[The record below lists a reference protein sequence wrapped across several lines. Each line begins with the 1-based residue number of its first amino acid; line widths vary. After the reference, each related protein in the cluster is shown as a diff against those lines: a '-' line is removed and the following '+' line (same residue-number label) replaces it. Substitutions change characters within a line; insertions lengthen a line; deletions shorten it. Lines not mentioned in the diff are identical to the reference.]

1 LYATLRTT
9 LNFKKI
15 KIIMKHLKRYFF
27 AAFLLT
33 VWCNSYSQQPAVKIG
48 TPKNVPVIEL
58 QGNGYQRGLQ
68 HGKLLKTEIAE
79 LYKKWKKDIETTT
92 KQNADTLIDHFFH
105 STNFEPAIKK
115 WTPEIY
121 DEIKGLAKSSGQ
133 TFKDVY
139 CFQMADEFWVYLD
152 KIKNKEANHCSG
164 IGVAANGSNPSYIA
178 QNLDAESFMNGSQ
191 VLLHI
196 KAYKNEPEQYVLSS
210 AGLVG
215 MNGINSN
222 GIGVT
227 VNTLMELTASTDG
240 LPVACVVRGIL
251 LKKDKKSALDFLQ
264 KVKHASGQNYI
275 IGDGDSVY
283 DFEASANKV
292 VRFIP
297 VANNPSL
304 VYHTNHAMSND
315 DIKPWYKEL
324 NRKISSGESDGY
336 GSVTRFTAL
345 KNRLDISNT
354 DFSDKTIK
362 ETLSSKDNE
371 KYPVCI
377 AYQSD
382 KYLFTFS
389 SVIYTLGKNPT
400 VQLTNGS
407 PDQSAYVLHKFTSN
421 K

>member
-1 LYATLRTT
+1 
-9 LNFKKI
+9 
-15 KIIMKHLKRYFF
+15 MKHLKSYFF

-33 VWCNSYSQQPAVKIG
+33 VWCNSFAQQPAVKIG

-68 HGKLLKTEIAE
+68 HGKLLKTEIDKLSKA
-79 LYKKWKKDIETTT
+79 WKLAIETGM
-92 KQNADTLIDHFFH
+92 KQNADSVIKGFYRQ
-105 STNFEPAIKK
+105 SNFEPAIKK

-121 DEIKGLAKSSGQ
+121 DEIKGIAESSGQ
-133 TFKDVY
+133 TFIDVY

-152 KIKNKEANHCSG
+152 KIENKEANHCSG
-164 IGVAANGSNPSYIA
+164 LGIAAKGSNPTYIA
-178 QNLDAESFMNGSQ
+178 QNLDADSFMNGSQ
-191 VLLHI
+191 VLMHI

-215 MNGINSN
+215 MNGINAN

-227 VNTLMELTASTDG
+227 VNTLMDLNASTDG

-251 LKKDKKSALDFLQ
+251 LKKDKKSAIDFLQ

-275 IGDGDSVY
+275 IGVGDNVY

-292 VRFIP
+292 VRYIP
-297 VANNPSL
+297 VANNPSV
-304 VYHTNHAMSND
+304 VYHTNHPMSND

-324 NRKISSGESDGY
+324 TRKILSGESDGY
-336 GSVTRFTAL
+336 GSVTRFTAI
-345 KNRLDISNT
+345 KNRLAISNT
-354 DFSDKTIK
+354 DFSVNTIK
-362 ETLSSKDNE
+362 ETLSSKDSE
-371 KYPVCI
+371 KYPVCVT
-377 AYQSD
+377 YQSD
-382 KYLFTFS
+382 KGLFTFS

>member
-1 LYATLRTT
+1 MNHFKTYFLAILTLT
-9 LNFKKI
+9 I
-15 KIIMKHLKRYFF
+15 C
-27 AAFLLT
+27 
-33 VWCNSYSQQPAVKIG
+33 CNSFAQQPLAQTENTK
-48 TPKNVPVIEL
+48 KVPVIEL

-79 LYKKWKKDIETTT
+79 EFRKWKKDIETNT
-92 KQNADTLIDHFFH
+92 KKNADSVIDDFYR

-115 WTPEIY
+115 WIPEIY
-121 DEIKGLAKSSGQ
+121 EEIKGIAESSGQ

-139 CFQMADEFWVYLD
+139 CFQMADEFWVYND
-152 KIKNKEANHCSG
+152 KIKNTEVHHCSG
-164 IGVAANGSNPSYIA
+164 IGVAANGSKPAYIA
-178 QNLDAESFMNGSQ
+178 QNLDGPGFMNGSQ

-196 KAYKNEPEQYVLSS
+196 KAYKNEPEQYLLSS

-227 VNTLMELTASTDG
+227 VNTLMALTASTDG

-264 KVKHASGQNYI
+264 TVKHASGQNYI
-275 IGDGDSVY
+275 IGSVDSVY

-304 VYHTNHAMSND
+304 VYHTNHPISND
-315 DIKPWYKEL
+315 DVKPWYSE
-324 NRKISSGESDGY
+324 NVRKALSGESVGN
-336 GSVTRFTAL
+336 SVTRFTTL
-345 KNRLDISNT
+345 KNRLDITNP
-354 DFSDKTIK
+354 DFSDNTIK
-362 ETLSSKDNE
+362 ETLRSKDSE

-377 AYQSD
+377 AYKGD
-382 KYLFTFS
+382 NGGFTFS
-389 SVIYTLGKNPT
+389 SVIYTLGKKPT
-400 VQLTNGS
+400 VQITNGS
-407 PDQSAYVLHKFTSN
+407 PDQSEYVLHKFISD

>member
-1 LYATLRTT
+1 
-9 LNFKKI
+9 
-15 KIIMKHLKRYFF
+15 MKHLKRYFF
-27 AAFLLT
+27 TAFLLT
-33 VWCNSYSQQPAVKIG
+33 VCCNSFAQQPLIKIG
-48 TPKNVPVIEL
+48 NTKNVPVIEL

-79 LYKKWKKDIETTT
+79 LYKKWKKSIETNT
-92 KQNADTLIDHFFH
+92 KQNADTLIDNFYR

-121 DEIKGLAKSSGQ
+121 DEIKGIAESSGQ
-133 TFKDVY
+133 RFKDVY

-152 KIKNKEANHCSG
+152 KIENKEANHCSG
-164 IGVAANGSNPSYIA
+164 MGVAANGSNPTYIA

-196 KAYKNEPEQYVLSS
+196 KAYKNEPEQYLLSS

-215 MNGINSN
+215 MNGINSK
-222 GIGVT
+222 GIAVT
-227 VNTLMELTASTDG
+227 VNTLMLLNASTDG
-240 LPVACVVRGIL
+240 LPVICVVRGIL
-251 LKKDKKSALDFLQ
+251 LKKNKKTAIDFLQ

-275 IGDGDSVY
+275 IGTVDSVY

-297 VANNPSL
+297 VANNSSI
-304 VYHTNHAMSND
+304 VYHTNHPISND
-315 DIKPWYKEL
+315 DIKPWYKEM
-324 NRKISSGESDGY
+324 NRKILSGETDGY
-336 GSVTRFTAL
+336 GSVTRFTAI
-345 KNRLDISNT
+345 KKRLDIRKTN
-354 DFSDKTIK
+354 FSDNTIK
-362 ETLSSKDNE
+362 ETLGSKDNE

-377 AYQSD
+377 PYQSD

-389 SVIYTLGKNPT
+389 AVIFTLGKNPT

>member
-1 LYATLRTT
+1 
-9 LNFKKI
+9 
-15 KIIMKHLKRYFF
+15 MKHFKTYFL
-27 AAFLLT
+27 AILT
-33 VWCNSYSQQPAVKIG
+33 LTICCNSFSQQPLAK
-48 TPKNVPVIEL
+48 TENAKNVPVIEL

-68 HGKLLKTEIAE
+68 HGKLLRTEIAE
-79 LYKKWKKDIETTT
+79 EFKKWKKNIETNT
-92 KQNADTLIDHFFH
+92 KKNADTVIDNFYH

-121 DEIKGLAKSSGQ
+121 EEIKGIAESSGQ

-139 CFQMADEFWVYLD
+139 CFQLMDEFWVYND
-152 KIKNKEANHCSG
+152 KIKNMEANHCSG
-164 IGVAANGSNPSYIA
+164 IGTAAFGSKPAYIA
-178 QNLDAESFMNGSQ
+178 QNLDGPSFMNGSQ

-196 KAYKNEPEQYVLSS
+196 KAYKNEPEQYILSA
-210 AGLVG
+210 AGLVA
-215 MNGINSN
+215 MNGINSK

-227 VNTLMELTASTDG
+227 VNTLMQLSASTEG

-264 KVKHASGQNYI
+264 TVKHASGQNYI
-275 IGDGDSVY
+275 IGTVDSVY

-304 VYHTNHAMSND
+304 VYHTNHPISND
-315 DIKPWYKEL
+315 DIKPWHSE
-324 NRKISSGESDGY
+324 NVRKALSGESVGN
-336 GSVTRFTAL
+336 SVTRFIAL
-345 KNRLDISNT
+345 KNRLDINSPN
-354 DFSDKTIK
+354 FSDNTIK
-362 ETLSSKDNE
+362 ETLRSKDSE
-371 KYPVCI
+371 KYPVCL

-382 KYLFTFS
+382 EGDFTFS

-400 VQLTNGS
+400 VQITNGS
-407 PDQSAYVLHKFTSN
+407 PDQSEYVLHKFTSD

>member
-1 LYATLRTT
+1 MKYIKTT
-9 LNFKKI
+9 YLVILILTICSNS
-15 KIIMKHLKRYFF
+15 F
-27 AAFLLT
+27 A
-33 VWCNSYSQQPAVKIG
+33 QQPSVKNDK
-48 TPKNVPVIEL
+48 TKKVPVIEL
-58 QGNGYQRGLQ
+58 HGNGYQRGLQ

-79 LYKKWKKDIETTT
+79 EFVKWKIDIETNT
-92 KQNADTLIDHFFH
+92 KKNADTVIDDFYR

-121 DEIKGLAKSSGQ
+121 EEIKGIAESSGQ
-133 TFKDVY
+133 SFKDVY
-139 CFQMADEFWVYLD
+139 CFQMADEFWVYND
-152 KIKNKEANHCSG
+152 KIKNMEVNHCSG
-164 IGVAANGSNPSYIA
+164 IGVAAVGSRPTYIA
-178 QNLDAESFMNGSQ
+178 QNLDGPGFMNGSQ

-196 KAYKNEPEQYVLSS
+196 KAYKNEPEQYLLSS

-215 MNGINSN
+215 MNGINSK

-227 VNTLMELTASTDG
+227 VNTLMALNASPDG

-264 KVKHASGQNYI
+264 TVKHASGQNYI
-275 IGDGDSVY
+275 IGSVDSVY

-304 VYHTNHAMSND
+304 VYHTNHPISND
-315 DIKPWYKEL
+315 DIKPWHKE
-324 NRKISSGESDGY
+324 NIRKALSGESVGN
-336 GSVTRFTAL
+336 SVTRFIAL
-345 KNRLDISNT
+345 KNRLDVSNPN
-354 DFSDKTIK
+354 FSDNTIK
-362 ETLSSKDNE
+362 ETLRSKDSE

-382 KYLFTFS
+382 KGGFTFS
-389 SVIYTLGKNPT
+389 SVIYTLGKIPT
-400 VQLTNGS
+400 VQITNGS
-407 PDQSAYVLHKFTSN
+407 PDQFEYVLHKFTSR

>member
-1 LYATLRTT
+1 MRL
-9 LNFKKI
+9 FKKFTLAILMLTIYCNSFAQKPFI
-15 KIIMKHLKRYFF
+15 KIGNTENI
-27 AAFLLT
+27 
-33 VWCNSYSQQPAVKIG
+33 
-48 TPKNVPVIEL
+48 PVIEL

-79 LYKKWKKDIETTT
+79 LFKKWKKDIETDEM
-92 KQNADTLIDHFFH
+92 QNADTLINNFFL

-121 DEIKGLAKSSGQ
+121 DEIKGIAKSSGQ

-164 IGVAANGSNPSYIA
+164 IGVAANGSNLTYIA
-178 QNLDAESFMNGSQ
+178 QNLDGPSFMNGSQ

-196 KAYKNEPEQYVLSS
+196 KAYKNEPEQYILSS

-215 MNGINSN
+215 MNGINSK

-227 VNTLMELTASTDG
+227 VNTIMQLNASTNG

-251 LKKDKKSALDFLQ
+251 LKKDIKSALEFLQ
-264 KVKHASGQNYI
+264 NVNHASGQNYI
-275 IGDGDSVY
+275 IGAGDSVY

-292 VRFIP
+292 VRFMP
-297 VANNPSL
+297 VANNPSI
-304 VYHTNHAMSND
+304 VYHTNHPISND
-315 DIKPWYKEL
+315 DVKPWYKEMI
-324 NRKISSGESDGY
+324 RKILSGEIVGS
-336 GSVTRFTAL
+336 SVTRFTAI
-345 KNRLDISNT
+345 KKRLDISNL
-354 DFSDKTIK
+354 DFSVKTIK
-362 ETLSSKDNE
+362 KILRSKDSE
-371 KYPVCI
+371 KYPVCLS
-377 AYQSD
+377 YQND
-382 KYLFTFS
+382 KKLFTFS

-400 VQLTNGS
+400 VQITNGS
-407 PDQSAYVLHKFTSN
+407 PDQSEYVLHKFTTV

>member
-1 LYATLRTT
+1 
-9 LNFKKI
+9 
-15 KIIMKHLKRYFF
+15 MKHLKSYFF

-33 VWCNSYSQQPAVKIG
+33 VWCNSFAQQPAVKIA

-68 HGKLLKTEIAE
+68 HGKLLKTEIDK
-79 LYKKWKKDIETTT
+79 LYKAWKLAIETGM
-92 KQNADTLIDHFFH
+92 KQNADSVIKGFYRQ
-105 STNFEPAIKK
+105 SNFEPAIKK

-121 DEIKGLAKSSGQ
+121 DEIKGLAESSGQ
-133 TFKDVY
+133 TFIDVY
-139 CFQMADEFWVYLD
+139 CFQMADEFWVYLY
-152 KIKNKEANHCSG
+152 KIENKEANHCSG
-164 IGVAANGSNPSYIA
+164 LGIAAKGSNPTYIA
-178 QNLDAESFMNGSQ
+178 QNLDADSFMNGSQ

-215 MNGINSN
+215 MNGINAN

-227 VNTLMELTASTDG
+227 VNTLMDLNASTDG

-251 LKKDKKSALDFLQ
+251 LKKDKKSAIDFLQ

-275 IGDGDSVY
+275 IGVGDSVY

-292 VRFIP
+292 VRYIP
-297 VANNPSL
+297 VANNPSV
-304 VYHTNHAMSND
+304 VYHTNHPMSND

-324 NRKISSGESDGY
+324 TRKIVSGESDGY
-336 GSVTRFTAL
+336 GSVTRFTAI
-345 KNRLDISNT
+345 KNRLAISNT
-354 DFSDKTIK
+354 DFSVNTIK
-362 ETLSSKDNE
+362 ETLSSKDSE
-371 KYPVCI
+371 KYPVCVT
-377 AYQSD
+377 YQSD
-382 KYLFTFS
+382 KGLFTFS

-407 PDQSAYVLHKFTSN
+407 PDQSAYVLHEFTSN